1 MRDSNFAGKNMPVWH
16 DFSGNLPAER
26 HVEGRVA
33 FGVADV
39 DVDAAGRAG
48 VVVQEQLE
56 HLEGYIKVYWVGR
69 NIQQSLIVE

>member
-1 MRDSNFAGKNMPVWH
+1 MSRSH
-16 DFSGNLPAER
+16 FSGNLPAER

-39 DVDAAGRAG
+39 DVDAAGGRTG

-56 HLEGYIKVYWVGR
+56 HLEGYIKVYWVG
-69 NIQQSLIVE
+69 IYGEAFYAVTA

>member
-1 MRDSNFAGKNMPVWH
+1 MRDSKFAGKEIPVWH
-16 DFSGNLPAER
+16 FSGNLPAER

-39 DVDAAGRAG
+39 DVDASGRAG

-56 HLEGYIKVYWVGR
+56 HLEGYIRVILGW
-69 NIQQSLIVE
+69 